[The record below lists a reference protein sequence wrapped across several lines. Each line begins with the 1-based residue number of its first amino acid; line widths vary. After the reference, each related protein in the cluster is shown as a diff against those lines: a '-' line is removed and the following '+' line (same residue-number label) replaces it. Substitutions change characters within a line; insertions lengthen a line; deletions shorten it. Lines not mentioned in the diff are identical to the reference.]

1 VAGRRDQAA
10 LFNGTSLEGEAF
22 RRLRTNL
29 FTLNHDEPLKC
40 LLITSAEPEEG
51 KSTIA
56 ANLAFSMAQSGRKVI
71 VVDGHLRLPTLHKIF
86 GLTNRFGL
94 SSVLEGRAMFEEAV
108 QGSEVQGVDVLTS
121 GPLPP
126 NPAELLSSPQMS
138 RLLRDL
144 VSRYDQVL
152 LDTPSFLAVTDAA
165 TVASKVDGVVLVVG
179 RAQARQG
186 SVRTASQQL
195 ADVHANCIGVVV
207 NRSET
212 DGVYNYYMQV
222 PT

>member
-1 VAGRRDQAA
+1 MSRFD
-10 LFNGTSLEGEAF
+10 
-22 RRLRTNL
+22 
-29 FTLNHDEPLKC
+29 PLWV
-40 LLITSAEPEEG
+40 IISEYTEG
-51 KSTIA
+51 KA
-56 ANLAFSMAQSGRKVI
+56 L
-71 VVDGHLRLPTLHKIF
+71 
-86 GLTNRFGL
+86 
-94 SSVLEGRAMFEEAV
+94 FEEAV
-108 QGSEVQGVDVLTS
+108 QRSEVQGVDVLTS

-144 VSRYDQVL
+144 VSRYEQVL

-207 NRSET
+207 NWSET